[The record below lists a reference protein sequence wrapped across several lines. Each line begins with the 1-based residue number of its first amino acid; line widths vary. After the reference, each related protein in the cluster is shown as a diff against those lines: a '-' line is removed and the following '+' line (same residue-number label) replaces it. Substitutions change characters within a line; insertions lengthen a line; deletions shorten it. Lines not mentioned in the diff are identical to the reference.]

1 MHLLGHPNSSQ
12 MIYDLQQEVME
23 TFSKKLPEITG
34 MDVIEHLAHIIASFN
49 LNHFDKV
56 LALVIFLIILF
67 VVIILL
73 ALKCMLI
80 YLHKL

>member
-23 TFSKKLPEITG
+23 TFSKKLLEITG

-49 LNHFDKV
+49 LTT
-56 LALVIFLIILF
+56 LIRFL
-67 VVIILL
+67 LL
-73 ALKCMLI
+73 
-80 YLHKL
+80 